1 MSSSSQALSLVDE
14 EQIIREKVQKM
25 NKVMNRAFFCF
36 LFTISLFVMFN
47 EGVFSIN
54 IPTDASINAAIMNT
68 VAALSTGQTNLLT
81 SGPGTKI
88 VMDAQ
93 RQLDILNAARDAA
106 KQLTI
111 TMWGYTHTPEEW
123 IVMLRKVSPEYLGP
137 TLDVITKILKMFYN
151 LGCAGSA
158 VMKDS
163 YGVVMELSQGNLPL
177 MEMARLQGYSN
188 LFTAMTPFFAGFGL
202 AYGTVNTAYKGILG
216 ESILGTITRV
226 SSKMASA
233 CTKTS
238 LSLLDMCL
246 AVVLDTSGISGEDL
260 QGNSPQESQFE
271 SQFESQ
277 PDSIGF
283 SETSM
288 GSSMYGDVD
297 GISKLANMLTRQFT
311 RDEISLDISRISTK
325 SRESIQTFITAQTTA
340 DSVIQNPEQGNSM
353 IAQSFSGLLRETRE
367 NITDFLNRSSET
379 LGQSLY
385 ILFFSNKSCEP
396 EQSYTEDSQYSAIS
410 NLTME
415 TTCDPLMSLASVA
428 ESVEVDGAIRL
439 VKQYQEEEGV
449 ATRSKRRRTGGKSGK
464 SGKSGKGKK
473 TKKTKKMGKRSRGK
487 KNTKKRNSRGYKKR

>member
-54 IPTDASINAAIMNT
+54 IPTDATINAAIDNT
-68 VAALSTGQTNLLT
+68 VLAFSMGQTKLLT
-81 SGPGTKI
+81 SGTGAKI
-88 VMDAQ
+88 VMDSQ
-93 RQLDILNAARDAA
+93 RKLDMLNAARDSA

-111 TMWGYTHTPEEW
+111 TMWGHTHTPEEW
-123 IVMLRKVSPEYLGP
+123 IVLLRKVSPEYLGP

-177 MEMARLQGYSN
+177 MELARLQGYSN

-238 LSLLDMCL
+238 LS
-246 AVVLDTSGISGEDL
+246 
-260 QGNSPQESQFE
+260 
-271 SQFESQ
+271 
-277 PDSIGF
+277 
-283 SETSM
+283 
-288 GSSMYGDVD
+288 
-297 GISKLANMLTRQFT
+297 
-311 RDEISLDISRISTK
+311 
-325 SRESIQTFITAQTTA
+325 
-340 DSVIQNPEQGNSM
+340 
-353 IAQSFSGLLRETRE
+353 
-367 NITDFLNRSSET
+367 
-379 LGQSLY
+379 
-385 ILFFSNKSCEP
+385 
-396 EQSYTEDSQYSAIS
+396 
-410 NLTME
+410 
-415 TTCDPLMSLASVA
+415 
-428 ESVEVDGAIRL
+428 
-439 VKQYQEEEGV
+439 
-449 ATRSKRRRTGGKSGK
+449 
-464 SGKSGKGKK
+464 
-473 TKKTKKMGKRSRGK
+473 
-487 KNTKKRNSRGYKKR
+487 

>member
-1 MSSSSQALSLVDE
+1 MSSSQALSLLDE

-54 IPTDASINAAIMNT
+54 IPTDASINAAIDNT
-68 VAALSTGQTNLLT
+68 VLAFSMGQTKLLT
-81 SGPGTKI
+81 SGTGSKI
-88 VMDAQ
+88 VMDSQ
-93 RQLDILNAARDAA
+93 RKLDMLNAARDAA

-151 LGCAGSA
+151 LGCAGSS

-163 YGVVMELSQGNLPL
+163 YGVVMELSQGNIPL
-177 MEMARLQGYSN
+177 MELARLQGYSN

-226 SSKMASA
+226 TSKMATA

-246 AVVLDTSGISGEDL
+246 AVVLDTTGISGEDW
-260 QGNSPQESQFE
+260 QGTTPQESQI
-271 SQFESQ
+271 ESQ
-277 PDSIGF
+277 PDSLGF

-311 RDEISLDISRISTK
+311 RDEISLAVSRISTK
-325 SRESIQTFITAQTTA
+325 SRESVQTFITARTAA

-353 IAQSFSGLLRETRE
+353 VAESFTGLLRETRE

-396 EQSYTEDSQYSAIS
+396 EQSYNEDSQSSTIS
-410 NLTME
+410 NLTTE

-428 ESVEVDGAIRL
+428 ESVEVEGAIRL
-439 VKQYQEEEGV
+439 VREYQEEEGV
-449 ATRSKRRRTGGKSGK
+449 TTRSKRRRTGGKSGK
-464 SGKSGKGKK
+464 NGKGKK
-473 TKKTKKMGKRSRGK
+473 TKKMGKKNRGK
-487 KNTKKRNSRGYKKR
+487 KNTKKRKSRGYKKR

>member
-1 MSSSSQALSLVDE
+1 MSSSQALSLVDE
-14 EQIIREKVQKM
+14 EQMIREKVQKM

-36 LFTISLFVMFN
+36 LFTISLFVMF
-47 EGVFSIN
+47 EQGVFSIN
-54 IPTDASINAAIMNT
+54 IPTDASINAAIINT
-68 VAALSTGQTNLLT
+68 ATALSTGQTKLLT
-81 SGPGTKI
+81 SGTGSKI
-88 VMDAQ
+88 VMDSQ
-93 RQLDILNAARDAA
+93 RKLDMLNAARDAA

-123 IVMLRKVSPEYLGP
+123 IIMLRKVSPEYLGP

-151 LGCAGSA
+151 LGCAGST

-163 YGVVMELSQGNLPL
+163 YGVVMELSQGNIPL
-177 MEMARLQGYSN
+177 MELARLQGYSN

-216 ESILGTITRV
+216 ESILETITRV
-226 SSKMASA
+226 TSRMASA

-246 AVVLDTSGISGEDL
+246 AVVLDTSGISGEEW
-260 QGNSPQESQFE
+260 QGTTPQDSQL
-271 SQFESQ
+271 ESQ
-277 PDSIGF
+277 PDSFGY

-297 GISKLANMLTRQFT
+297 GISKLANMLTKQFT
-311 RDEISLDISRISTK
+311 RDDISLALSRISTK
-325 SRESIQTFITAQTTA
+325 SRESIQTFITAQTAA

-353 IAQSFSGLLRETRE
+353 IAEKFIGLLRETRE
-367 NITDFLNRSSET
+367 NITDFLNRSSKT

-385 ILFFSNKSCEP
+385 ILFHSNKSCEP
-396 EQSYTEDSQYSAIS
+396 EPYNEDSQLSAIS
-410 NLTME
+410 NLTTE

-428 ESVEVDGAIRL
+428 ESVEVEGAIRL
-439 VKQYQEEEGV
+439 VKKYEEEEGV
-449 ATRSKRRRTGGKSGK
+449 TTRSKRRRTGGK

-473 TKKTKKMGKRSRGK
+473 TKKTKKMGKRNCGK
-487 KNTKKRNSRGYKKR
+487 KNTKKRKSRGHKKR

>member
-1 MSSSSQALSLVDE
+1 MSSSQALSLLDE
-14 EQIIREKVQKM
+14 EQMIREQVQKM

-54 IPTDASINAAIMNT
+54 IPTDASINAAIDNT
-68 VAALSTGQTNLLT
+68 VLAFSMGQTKLLT
-81 SGPGTKI
+81 SGTGSKI
-88 VMDAQ
+88 VMDSQ
-93 RQLDILNAARDAA
+93 RKLDMLNAARDAA

-216 ESILGTITRV
+216 ESILETITRV

-246 AVVLDTSGISGEDL
+246 AVVLDTTGISGEDW
-260 QGNSPQESQFE
+260 QGTTPQESQFE
-271 SQFESQ
+271 SQLESQ
-277 PDSIGF
+277 DSLGF

-297 GISKLANMLTRQFT
+297 GISKLANMLTKQFT
-311 RDEISLDISRISTK
+311 RDEISLAISRISTK
-325 SRESIQTFITAQTTA
+325 SRESIQTFITAQTAA

-353 IAQSFSGLLRETRE
+353 VAESFTGLLRETRE

-379 LGQSLY
+379 LGQSLN

-396 EQSYTEDSQYSAIS
+396 EPYNEDSQSSSIS
-410 NLTME
+410 NLTTE

-428 ESVEVDGAIRL
+428 ESVEVEGAIRL
-439 VKQYQEEEGV
+439 VREYQEEEGV
-449 ATRSKRRRTGGKSGK
+449 TTRSKRRRTGGKSGK
-464 SGKSGKGKK
+464 DGKSGKGGKGKSKK
-473 TKKTKKMGKRSRGK
+473 TKKTGKKNRGK
-487 KNTKKRNSRGYKKR
+487 KNTKKRKSRGYKKR